1 MEIFW
6 ELHSDLPQE
15 GPGSD
20 DLTLKAIS
28 LIPDLPASPAILDI
42 GCGPGRQTMV
52 LAKQTGGIVTALDN
66 HQPFLDEVARRADA
80 AGVSERVVA
89 RNCSMTEMDFEEKS
103 FDIIWSE
110 GAIYI
115 MGFRNGLES
124 CKRFLKPGGYV
135 AVSELSWYTDEPP
148 YEPRKFWEV
157 SYPDMKTIDQNCR
170 VIEDIGY
177 ELITSFTLP
186 DSAWLDGYYTPLE
199 ERIPRMREKYAGD
212 KKAIESLDG
221 TQQEIDIFLKY
232 SGSYGY
238 VFYIMKASTPEE

>member
-6 ELHSDLPQE
+6 ELFSDLPQE

-28 LIPDLPASPAILDI
+28 LIPELPASPAILDI

-52 LAKQTGGIVTALDN
+52 LAKQTGGTVTALDN

-89 RNCSMTEMDFEEKS
+89 KACSMTEMDFKENS
-103 FDIIWSE
+103 FDLVWSE

-148 YEPRKFWEV
+148 SEPRKFWDEG
-157 SYPDMKTIDQNCR
+157 YPGMKSIDQNCR

-186 DSAWLDGYYTPLE
+186 DSAWFDGYYTPLE
-199 ERIPRMREKYAGD
+199 KRILGMREKYAGD
-212 KKAIESLDG
+212 KEAIEFLDG
-221 TQQEIDIFLKY
+221 TQEEIDIFLEY
-232 SGSYGY
+232 SFSYGY
-238 VFYIMKASTPEE
+238 VFYIMKAPTLDE